1 MAEEA
6 ATGTREWARL
16 WLSEERLVPYLE
28 TCGGDAGH
36 AIELH
41 EWNISLAQVLMRDV
55 AHLEVALRNAYDR
68 VLSEHWDGA
77 SHWLFD
83 PGSPVRRPILRKS
96 GAGKM
101 RDVNLVNRKAI
112 DTAAGLARGTEGPG
126 KVIASLTLGFWA
138 HMTDRSRERDLWI
151 PILHDAWPRGYD
163 RADLQRRFLAINTVR
178 NRVTHNER
186 LFDPKEPQ
194 LSPLAADTD
203 LVALFRALCPEAAAR
218 LHGGATPVERF
229 LAESPAPAAVRLYA
243 LLEQPLEHVAEAE
256 RGLAV
261 DLVVDGALGMQGA
274 HALPAVARDEGLLD
288 GSRGPAL
295 GAGTDGLLD
304 AEFAHAELHGVLPLH
319 YFIHILPAITSLV
332 CPLVGLVYDL
342 PR

>member
-6 ATGTREWARL
+6 ASDTIRWAKR
-16 WLSEERLVPYLE
+16 WLSADRLAPYLAA
-28 TCGGDAGH
+28 CSGDCERAL
-36 AIELH
+36 ELY
-41 EWNISLAQVLMRDV
+41 EWNISLGQVLMRDV

-68 VLSEHWDGA
+68 VLSEHWGGP

-83 PGSPVRRPILRKS
+83 PDSPVRRPILRKS

-112 DTAAGLARGTEGPG
+112 DTAAGLARGTEDPG

-163 RADLQRRFLAINTVR
+163 RADLQCRLLAINTVR
-178 NRVTHNER
+178 NRVAHNER

-194 LSPLAADTD
+194 LSPLAADAG
-203 LVALFRALCPEAAAR
+203 LVELFRALCPEAAAK

-229 LAESPAPAAVRLYA
+229 LAESPAPAAVRL
-243 LLEQPLEHVAEAE
+243 
-256 RGLAV
+256 
-261 DLVVDGALGMQGA
+261 
-274 HALPAVARDEGLLD
+274 
-288 GSRGPAL
+288 
-295 GAGTDGLLD
+295 
-304 AEFAHAELHGVLPLH
+304 
-319 YFIHILPAITSLV
+319 
-332 CPLVGLVYDL
+332 
-342 PR
+342 